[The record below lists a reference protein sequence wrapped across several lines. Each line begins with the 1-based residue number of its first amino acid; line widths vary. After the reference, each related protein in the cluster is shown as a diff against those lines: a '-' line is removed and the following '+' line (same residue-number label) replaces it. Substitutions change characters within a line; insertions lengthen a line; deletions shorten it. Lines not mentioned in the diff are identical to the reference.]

1 MNVVDR
7 ARDAYRPDNTVTRTP
22 SAIEYEAFLRVTRK
36 LTAAN
41 TPAATAKM
49 IADAVYENRRLWIVI
64 AASVADDAN
73 GLPEDLRARL
83 FYLAEFTNHH
93 SSRVF
98 ADKASLEPLI
108 DVNTAIMDGL
118 RNQSVPS

>member
-1 MNVVDR
+1 M
-7 ARDAYRPDNTVTRTP
+7 
-22 SAIEYEAFLRVTRK
+22 RVTRK

-49 IADAVYENRRLWIVI
+49 ISEAVYENRRLWIVI